1 MKNSAVLLAAF
12 AILGVST
19 LAQAQT
25 TASDEHNQ
33 MATYSVNVASR
44 TTRAVKY
51 AHRSGSTKI
60 DFQGTDL
67 MPGASGDA
75 KVESKRGTM
84 QIEVEFQGLDKP
96 TSFGTE
102 YLTYVMWAISPEGR
116 SANLGEVLVGDNRRS
131 KLDVTTDL
139 QTFAL
144 IVTAEPYYAVRRP
157 SNVVVVE
164 NVIRPDTVGTSE
176 AVDAKYELIDRGG
189 YIPTGYHFDPVV
201 LNSKL
206 PLEFFEARN
215 AVRIAKSA
223 GAENYAAPSYEKAV
237 SQMNRADEMGT
248 MKHVDRKA
256 LISESREVVQTAD
269 DSREIAVKRIDADRM
284 NADRDREAAK
294 LANARA
300 KSRDDM
306 QSRMNA
312 EAATADANRRSAD
325 AERATAEAQRQQ
337 QNAQAES
344 DRNRAAAA
352 GANQAAADAQQGQR
366 DAEAESG
373 RNRAAA
379 AGANQSA
386 ADAQQ
391 GQRDAEAES
400 GRSRAVAAGA
410 NQATADAQQGQ
421 RNAEAES
428 GRNRAAAAGANQ
440 ATADAQQGQR
450 KAEAEA
456 DRNRLAAATSDQHL
470 KQALL
475 DREELRAKLLQ
486 QFNVIFATRDTARGL
501 IVSLSDVLF
510 DTGKSTL
517 RPVAREKLAK
527 ISGIVLA
534 YPDLRLAIEGNTDS
548 VGTDAMNQQL
558 SEQRASSVR
567 EYLAKENIPAASM
580 TSRGFGKTQPVASN
594 DSAEGRQQNRRV
606 ELVVSGEVI
615 GTTIGV
621 VSQNLLVTPRP

>member
-1 MKNSAVLLAAF
+1 VKSSAVLF
-12 AILGVST
+12 AVLIMLGVST
-19 LAQAQT
+19 LAQTQT
-25 TASDEHNQ
+25 TAFDEHNQ
-33 MATYSVNVASR
+33 MPAYSVSVVSR
-44 TTRAVKY
+44 TTPAVKY

-60 DFQGTDL
+60 DFQGTSL
-67 MPGASGDA
+67 MPGASGEA
-75 KVESKRGTM
+75 TVASKRGAM
-84 QIEVEFQGLDKP
+84 KIDVEFMGLDKP

-116 SANLGEVLVGDNRRS
+116 SVNVGEVLVGGNHRS

-139 QTFAL
+139 QAFAL
-144 IVTAEPYYAVRRP
+144 IVTAEPYYAVHRP
-157 SNVVVVE
+157 SNVVILE
-164 NVIRPDTVGTSE
+164 NMIRPDTVGTSE
-176 AVDAKYELIDRGG
+176 AVDSKYELIDRGG

-223 GAENYAAPSYEKAV
+223 GAETYAAPSYEKAV
-237 SQMNRADEMGT
+237 GQMNHADDLGT
-248 MKHVDRKA
+248 RKHVDRKA
-256 LISESREVVQTAD
+256 LISMSREVVQTAD
-269 DSREIAVKRIDADRM
+269 DSREIAVKRIDADRL
-284 NADRDREAAK
+284 NADKDRESAK
-294 LANARA
+294 LASAQA
-300 KSRDDM
+300 QSKDDL
-306 QSRMNA
+306 QGRMNA
-312 EAATADANRRSAD
+312 EAATADANRGR
-325 AERATAEAQRQQ
+325 AEAD
-337 QNAQAES
+337 NA
-344 DRNRAAAA
+344 
-352 GANQAAADAQQGQR
+352 
-366 DAEAESG
+366 
-373 RNRAAA
+373 
-379 AGANQSA
+379 
-386 ADAQQ
+386 
-391 GQRDAEAES
+391 
-400 GRSRAVAAGA
+400 AAGA

-428 GRNRAAAAGANQ
+428 MRDRAAAGANQ

-450 KAEAEA
+450 NAEADS
-456 DRNRLAAATSDQHL
+456 DRNRLAAATSDQQL
-470 KQALL
+470 KQAVL

-548 VGTDAMNQQL
+548 VGSDAMNQQL
-558 SEQRASSVR
+558 SEQRAGSVR
-567 EYLAKENIPAASM
+567 DYLAKENIPAASM
-580 TSRGFGKTQPVASN
+580 TSKGFGKTQPVASN
-594 DSAEGRQQNRRV
+594 DTAEGRQQNRRV

-621 VSQNLLVTPRP
+621 VSEYLPLTPRP

>member
-1 MKNSAVLLAAF
+1 MKNSAVLLAAL

-256 LISESREVVQTAD
+256 LISASREVVQTAD
-269 DSREIAVKRIDADRM
+269 DSREIAVKRIDADRV
-284 NADRDREAAK
+284 NADRDREAEK

-337 QNAQAES
+337 QNAQADS

-379 AGANQSA
+379 AGANQ
-386 ADAQQ
+386 
-391 GQRDAEAES
+391 
-400 GRSRAVAAGA
+400 
-410 NQATADAQQGQ
+410 ATADAQQGQ
-421 RNAEAES
+421 RDAEAES

-440 ATADAQQGQR
+440 ATADAQQGQE
-450 KAEAEA
+450 K
-456 DRNRLAAATSDQHL
+456 
-470 KQALL
+470 
-475 DREELRAKLLQ
+475 
-486 QFNVIFATRDTARGL
+486 RGGG
-501 IVSLSDVLF
+501 V
-510 DTGKSTL
+510 
-517 RPVAREKLAK
+517 R
-527 ISGIVLA
+527 
-534 YPDLRLAIEGNTDS
+534 
-548 VGTDAMNQQL
+548 
-558 SEQRASSVR
+558 SE
-567 EYLAKENIPAASM
+567 
-580 TSRGFGKTQPVASN
+580 SR
-594 DSAEGRQQNRRV
+594 RRC
-606 ELVVSGEVI
+606 
-615 GTTIGV
+615 
-621 VSQNLLVTPRP
+621 RR